1 MAKHNLLCNSVESNQ
16 IIFAEDDKVLECDD
30 HNRPLYIQGNIASAH
45 LRRIFIDPGSA
56 VNILPVRSLTRAE
69 YTVDD
74 LDSTEVVICGFN
86 NQGTSALGSIT
97 VKIQMSSFSFKAR
110 FFVIDSNTSYS
121 ALLGR
126 PWIPKYHVVPS
137 TLHQCL
143 KFLDNKGEQ
152 HRIAANPM
160 PYSIHESHH
169 ADAKYYFS
177 SSESYVQQGR
187 VTPPVDIVITPG
199 STPSSELDGF
209 FSQHL
214 TRRSRKGKEHAK
226 QSGRPSAAVVSKSA
240 LPNNYGT
247 STSSSSS
254 AATMPHLLG
263 GAEVPSSAP
272 LLLRSVTT

>member
-1 MAKHNLLCNSVESNQ
+1 
-16 IIFAEDDKVLECDD
+16 
-30 HNRPLYIQGNIASAH
+30 
-45 LRRIFIDPGSA
+45 
-56 VNILPVRSLTRAE
+56 VNILLVHSLTEAG

-86 NQGTSALGSIT
+86 NQGTSALGSIA

-121 ALLGR
+121 AILGR
-126 PWIPKYHVVPS
+126 PWIHKYHVVPS

-152 HRIAANPM
+152 HRIAANLL

-177 SSESYVQQGR
+177 NSELYVQQGR
-187 VTPPVDIVITPG
+187 VTPPVYIVITPG
-199 STPSSELDGF
+199 SSPSSELDGF

-214 TRRSRKGKEHAK
+214 TR
-226 QSGRPSAAVVSKSA
+226 
-240 LPNNYGT
+240 
-247 STSSSSS
+247 
-254 AATMPHLLG
+254 
-263 GAEVPSSAP
+263 
-272 LLLRSVTT
+272 